1 MSTHYEF
8 NCKVLKTSSLSSTR
22 IKKVTCTLSFFA
34 LESMNEEFYCLV
46 NLGETGVDENK
57 QCIYSINQ
65 RFKHF
70 SDWLLDIV
78 ATGEFDTFFPAA
90 TREYAPIV
98 DEVWRDPA
106 IQETYKR
113 REELHCLPDVAKYFL
128 DRVCLNY
135 IFFVLLRSVCQ
146 LVEDGFCCSFFA

>member
-1 MSTHYEF
+1 
-8 NCKVLKTSSLSSTR
+8 
-22 IKKVTCTLSFFA
+22 
-34 LESMNEEFYCLV
+34 MNEEFTCVV
-46 NLGETGVDENK
+46 NLGETGVEASK

-78 ATGEFDTFFPAA
+78 ATGDLDAFFPAA

-98 DEVWRDPA
+98 DELWRDPA

-135 IFFVLLRSVCQ
+135 IFFVSLQMYAS
-146 LVEDGFCCSFFA
+146 